1 MQIFLWLGFLMVLG
15 VAIFVVQNSTA
26 PPVVMRFLFWNVETS
41 LIYTI
46 LVSVGSGMLIILLL
60 WIPRA
65 IKASSRVRDLKKEIE
80 FLGREMKHQIE
91 ANKPKEP

>member
-1 MQIFLWLGFLMVLG
+1 MQIFLWLGFLMLLG

-26 PPVVMRFLFWNVETS
+26 PPVVMRFLFWNYETS

-46 LVSVGSGMLIILLL
+46 LVSIGSGMLIILLL

-65 IKASSRVRDLKKEIE
+65 IKASSRVRDLNKEIE

-91 ANKPKEP
+91 TNKLKEP

>member
-26 PPVVMRFLFWNVETS
+26 PPVVIRFLFWNYETS

-46 LVSVGSGMLIILLL
+46 LVSVCSGMLIVVLL

-65 IKASSRVRDLKKEIE
+65 IKGSSRTRDLKKEIE
-80 FLGREMKHQIE
+80 FLGREMKHQKE
-91 ANKPKEP
+91 ANKP

>member
-1 MQIFLWLGFLMVLG
+1 MQIFLWLGFLMLLG

-26 PPVVMRFLFWNVETS
+26 PPVVMRFLFWNYETS

-46 LVSVGSGMLIILLL
+46 LVSIGSGMLIILLL

-91 ANKPKEP
+91 TNKPKEP